1 MQIKKLGHCCLLIQI
16 DNLKILTD
24 PGIFSPSILPPFSKD
39 QNNLVGINLVLITH
53 EHSDHLHVESLKEVI
68 KNNPEVKVITNTGVS
83 KVLDEAG
90 IPYSILEGRNSTEVD
105 GVFLEAFDCKHEEI
119 FEEIGQVQNTGYF
132 IANKLFYPGDS
143 YCNPEKSVEVL
154 ALPVAGPW
162 CKIPDA
168 IRYALS
174 LKPKKAFPVHDGM
187 LQIERIGGSHKI
199 PEKVLTENGIEFV
212 VMNEGD
218 EKEF

>member
-1 MQIKKLGHCCLLIQI
+1 MKIKKIGHCCLLIQTN
-16 DNLKILTD
+16 NLTILTD
-24 PGIFSPSILPPFSKD
+24 PGAFSTD
-39 QNNLVGINLVLITH
+39 QNLITGIDVVLITH
-53 EHSDHLHVESLKEVI
+53 EHADHLHTGSLKEI
-68 KNNPEVKVITNTGVS
+68 LRNNPEARVVTNSGVG
-83 KVLDEAG
+83 KALDEAG
-90 IPYSILEGRNSTEVD
+90 IKFELLEGREQTEVA
-105 GVFLEAFDCKHEEI
+105 GVSLEAFDGTHEEI

-132 IANKLFYPGDS
+132 IDSKLFYPGDS
-143 YCNPEKSVEVL
+143 FHNPEKPVDVL

-174 LKPKKAFPVHDGM
+174 VRPKKAFPVHDGM
-187 LQIERIGGSHKI
+187 LQADRIGSSHNI
-199 PEKVLTENGIEFV
+199 PEKVLSENGIDFI